1 MHATAVLEHCL
12 VALPYTT
19 AVLNLVVLDLQL
31 YTYPDTA
38 VLVLCPCVKAN
49 YLSVDLVR
57 F

>member
-38 VLVLCPCVKAN
+38 VLYPCVKAN